1 MFTGLPLTAID
12 LWLTSWRAS
21 ARVAA
26 KPMRYT
32 TLSSRHSSSFSRFSP
47 VAPALRAASL

>member
-1 MFTGLPLTAID
+1 MVTTCSLTLID

-26 KPMRYT
+26 KPMR
-32 TLSSRHSSSFSRFSP
+32 
-47 VAPALRAASL
+47 